1 MAQIMRSMEVARDGS
16 FSLRAKTWTDN
27 IALTAGGGEALYT
40 VPAGAAHVVFSAN
53 GDFYANYDLTASVPS
68 SAILDGSSAEL
79 NPVVRRINDVAV
91 IHLISPSGG
100 ATNVTVK
107 VYQD

>member
-1 MAQIMRSMEVARDGS
+1 MTTQMRSMEVARDGS
-16 FSLRAKTWTDN
+16 FSLRAKTWTDT

-40 VPAGAAHVVFSAN
+40 IPAGAAHVVLSAN
-53 GDFYANYDLTASVPS
+53 GDFYANYDATATVPG

-79 NPVVRRINDVAV
+79 NPVIRRINDVA
-91 IHLISPSGG
+91 ILHLISPSGG
-100 ATNVTVK
+100 ATVVTIK